1 MDTNNSMEENVR
13 LSALLS
19 WVSADQFK
27 IRLYS
32 SVASAYEAKSR
43 TDACALRGHSS
54 SHMNGQSPELMVL
67 RGKHFVVNF
76 VDVYGKRLH
85 AP

>member
-19 WVSADQFK
+19 WVSADEFK

-32 SVASAYEAKSR
+32 SEQKQNPEQTRVRRAGTPR
-43 TDACALRGHSS
+43 HIWTDYP
-54 SHMNGQSPELMVL
+54 N
-67 RGKHFVVNF
+67 
-76 VDVYGKRLH
+76 
-85 AP
+85 